1 MINKTIKLKI
11 ESNNLTYNT
20 ITDFDKLYFSLDNIN
35 NINENIIN
43 LYSNINYTIY
53 FPNLNIDDTKY
64 YFIITNSFSLF
75 KKELVF
81 DNNTFNYLYGIKEN
95 NFILDENNIS
105 YISFSN
111 NFTTNDIDK
120 TYNWYI
126 YKLSKTNSSGNVYD
140 KCEYIQSGL
149 LKINNPLIY
158 IKLNYKQEK
167 LIIHDIE
174 NEYYTENKDYIRLES
189 SLVLGEIKDN
199 IILFRNIN
207 YLFEIKDLN
216 NININKQINIYNNS
230 IEDINKLSEL
240 QNNLNI
246 IKFSTVNLLDKKKY
260 NYKWKLDIDIGK
272 IILIDEIKNVAND
285 EILYDDKFKNIN
297 IINKL
302 IYNKFDYNEYINII
316 VLKNNINYLIEEYS
330 NNLIV
335 IDNNINNITV
345 VLPSTNVYVGL
356 IYNII
361 LLNDLLYLN
370 FQFEDKNLHLT
381 NYDTIQGS
389 FFVSNKNNLYCKT
402 NLSSIEII
410 DNKKTIQLSKDII
423 LKTNVLKNN
432 IIYNSGL
439 YKYSYIKLVCINKID
454 NKFIW
459 NIEGNL
465 IGNSLNYKNTY
476 NYNPFL

>member
-11 ESNNLTYNT
+11 ENNNLTYNT

-35 NINENIIN
+35 NINENVIN

-64 YFIITNSFSLF
+64 YFIITNKFSLL
-75 KKELVF
+75 KKEVIF

-95 NFILDENNIS
+95 NFVLDENNIS

-111 NFTTNDIDK
+111 NFTLNDIDK
-120 TYNWYI
+120 NYNWYI
-126 YKLSKTNSSGNVYD
+126 YKLSKTNLSGNVYD

-167 LIIHDIE
+167 LLIHDIE
-174 NEYYTENKDYIRLES
+174 NEYYTEYNDYIRLES
-189 SLVLGEIKDN
+189 SSTLGEIKDN

-240 QNNLNI
+240 QTNLNI
-246 IKFSTVNLLDKKKY
+246 IKFSTVNLLDEKKY

-272 IILIDEIKNVAND
+272 IILIDEKKNVSNA
-285 EILYDDKFKNIN
+285 EILYDEKYKNIN
-297 IINKL
+297 IIKNL
-302 IYNKFDYNEYINII
+302 VYNKFDYNEYVNIV

-335 IDNNINNITV
+335 IDNNINNVTV
-345 VLPSTNVYVGL
+345 VLPSTNVYIGL

-370 FQFEDKNLHLT
+370 FEFEDKNLHLT

-389 FFVSNKNNLYCKT
+389 FFVSNRNNLYCKT

-410 DNKKTIQLSKDII
+410 DNIKTIQLSKDII